1 MVWFSVLDLHLARFR
16 GDRHDPYSPP
26 LGILQSVFRTSRSAA
41 VNRYQGIA
49 AVHHVSVPFHITGS
63 RGPFM
68 KYDSFI
74 CLLKDAIMPL
84 LPLIWK
90 PACLSFEGQDCDQ
103 LQLDL
108 RILLSNPQQYL
119 RRPQISPQCHSG
131 IEATCAVLDLR
142 SNRFFQSVQHPDT
155 GRISLIPSPW
165 QFLRSVSRKTAGSRF
180 FHFPLRLPYIFLLD
194 HANLSKNNPKV
205 NRVRLGCD
213 AFLCYP
219 LPENN

>member
-1 MVWFSVLDLHLARFR
+1 
-16 GDRHDPYSPP
+16 
-26 LGILQSVFRTSRSAA
+26 
-41 VNRYQGIA
+41 
-49 AVHHVSVPFHITGS
+49 
-63 RGPFM
+63 M
-68 KYDSFI
+68 KYDNFI

-108 RILLSNPQQYL
+108 RMLLSELQQYI

-131 IEATCAVLDLR
+131 IEATFAVLDLR

-165 QFLRSVSRKTAGSRF
+165 QFLRSVSRKTAGSRIVHLSF
-180 FHFPLRLPYIFLLD
+180 DLPCVFQLS
-194 HANLSKNNPKV
+194 HANLNKNIPKV
-205 NRVRLGCD
+205 NRTRLGC
-213 AFLCYP
+213 AALLCYP
-219 LPENN
+219 LPDR